1 MEQGVGLLHS
11 HSRETKILRC
21 PPPSPQECLFD
32 YGTVMLDLFSI
43 SVTWNAWTF
52 IPEHSQVTFSLL
64 STDRSKRTVEGS
76 GLNLPGRMLICDLSC
91 VRLNYV
97 PVRIYLHILFIH
109 GPTMKVFG
117 WDSWIYDG
125 VTRWFGP
132 RSMGARRASEF
143 RFVPQL
149 FKK

>member
-1 MEQGVGLLHS
+1 MLGLS
-11 HSRETKILRC
+11 F
-21 PPPSPQECLFD
+21 PSIVRL
-32 YGTVMLDLFSI
+32 L
-43 SVTWNAWTF
+43 
-52 IPEHSQVTFSLL
+52 FSLL

-117 WDSWIYDG
+117 WDS
-125 VTRWFGP
+125 
-132 RSMGARRASEF
+132 
-143 RFVPQL
+143 
-149 FKK
+149 